1 MFLSIYVI
9 RISLSFNLRKMLIS
23 WRIKFKMFVLIVIS
37 RKVAETQSLKLTFEI
52 VIEFEL
58 DYLLNNTNS
67 FATTSVI

>member
-1 MFLSIYVI
+1 
-9 RISLSFNLRKMLIS
+9 MLIS